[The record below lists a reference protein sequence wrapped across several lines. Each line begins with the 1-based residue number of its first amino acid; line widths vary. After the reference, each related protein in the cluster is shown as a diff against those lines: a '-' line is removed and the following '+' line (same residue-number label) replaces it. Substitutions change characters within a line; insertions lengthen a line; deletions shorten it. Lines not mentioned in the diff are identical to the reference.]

1 MFIGHKKQ
9 VNFLKDLI
17 RVGKVSQSYIF
28 SGPENVGKLYLAKIF
43 SEALTKNDLVI
54 LDNLA
59 INEENKNQNIEI
71 VAPEVIVKKGITKT
85 REIDVEKVRDSLK
98 NLALFPDKGKYR
110 ILIINDAHRLTTTA
124 QNALL
129 KNLEEPNSSS
139 IIILVTHQDGKI
151 LKTIKSRCQKINFN
165 LVALEEIKNG
175 FREKL
180 SADLLE
186 KATIF
191 SMGKPGEFQK
201 MIDNKDW
208 MEKKENSISDL
219 NNLREMPVF
228 KKFELAQEY
237 SKNIM
242 EARKNLEFWVWML
255 RIYIFRNLNDTRNV
269 EKRYQMINKINEV
282 LSKIGNPSFNVR
294 LILENLFLNLYD

>member
-9 VNFLKDLI
+9 INFLKDLI
-17 RVGKVSQSYIF
+17 RAGKISQSYIF
-28 SGPENVGKLYLAKIF
+28 SGPENVGKFYLAKIF
-43 SEALTKNDLVI
+43 SEALTKNDLTI
-54 LDNLA
+54 LDNLE
-59 INEENKNQNIEI
+59 INKENKNQNVEI
-71 VAPEVIVKKGITKT
+71 LVPEVIVKKGITKT

-98 NLALFPDKGKYR
+98 NLALFPDRGKYR
-110 ILIINDAHRLTTTA
+110 ILIINDAHRLTTA
-124 QNALL
+124 SQNALL

-175 FREKL
+175 FKEKL

-201 MIDNKDW
+201 MVDNKER
-208 MEKKENSISDL
+208 MGEKENSISDL
-219 NNLREMPVF
+219 NNLKEMSVF

-242 EARKNLEFWVWML
+242 EARRNLEFWIWIL
-255 RIYIFRNLNDTRNV
+255 RIYIFRNLNDTKNV
-269 EKRYQMINKINEV
+269 EKRYQMIDKINEV

-294 LILENLFLNLYD
+294 LILENLFLNLWD

>member
-17 RVGKVSQSYIF
+17 RVGKISQSYIF

-43 SEALTKNDLVI
+43 SEALIKNDLTI
-54 LDNLA
+54 LDNSE
-59 INEENKNQNIEI
+59 IDKENKNQNVEI
-71 VAPEVIVKKGITKT
+71 LVPEVIVKKGITKT

-110 ILIINDAHRLTTTA
+110 ILIINDANRLTTA
-124 QNALL
+124 SQNALL

-139 IIILVTHQDGKI
+139 IIILVTNQDGKI

-186 KATIF
+186 KTTIF

-219 NNLREMPVF
+219 NSLKEMPVF

-242 EARKNLEFWVWML
+242 ETRRNLEFWVWML
-255 RIYIFRNLNDTRNV
+255 RIYIFRNLNDAKNI